1 MSTRLRLTAVVLAVL
16 PLFGASAAEL
26 SLIPA
31 PRALTRGE
39 GAFRL
44 TQATPII
51 CTGTNDKPCAFAAS
65 RLSAWIGQ
73 SRGLVLNPGTGTG
86 PAIVFRRTTGLA
98 GEAYRLS
105 VTASS
110 IEIDAASDAGLL
122 YGAATLFQLATQ
134 QAGPAA
140 AIDIPAVTIDDAPRF
155 AWRGLMLDSVR
166 HFQPP
171 KTVKQLIDAMAWHKL
186 NVLHW
191 HLADDQGWRIEIQKY
206 PRLTSVGAWRTNA
219 RERHYGGY
227 YTKAEIRDIVAY
239 AKDRDITIVPEV
251 EMPGHALAAIAAYP
265 KMGSTRRV
273 PKGPSG
279 DWGIFPYLYNVDEAT
294 FAVLEDVLTEV
305 MDLFPS
311 PYVHIGGDEAPKDQ
325 WEASAS
331 VKRRMKALGI
341 ADTKALQG
349 YFTDRIGRFLS
360 KHGRRAIGWDEI
372 LDGHPVPDTVV
383 MSWRTVESAGEA
395 AERGHDV
402 VLSPAPTYYL
412 DYCQA
417 ERPGEPTCRGPQS
430 TLRDVYMFDPA
441 PKGALSKHL
450 LGVQA
455 NAWAEHLPT
464 PEAMFYAVWP
474 RAAALAETG
483 WSVGHDWN
491 GFIARIPAELNRLS
505 ALGLPHSRAAFA
517 VDAAVSGSQ
526 VTLSNQAAFGTIRY
540 TLDGS
545 DPVATSPA
553 YSAHFAVQLPV
564 ALKAATF
571 AEGERVSAITFRPL
585 DAHAILKRTSWE
597 MDQCSNDLPLA
608 QRSRDGKV
616 SMVNVMNP
624 CWIYRGLDL
633 GGLRGFDISVAPLP
647 FNFQLM
653 HDIAK
658 IPLYPKAARG
668 GQLEIR
674 RDDCTGPLLA
684 VVKLPKTQDY
694 KTVHAAIAP
703 VSGVHDICLNFA
715 RRSVAPVWA
724 IDWVQPL
731 RKE

>member
-1 MSTRLRLTAVVLAVL
+1 MSSRLRLTAVVLAVL

-44 TQATPII
+44 TEKTPII
-51 CTGTNDKPCAFAAS
+51 CTGTNDESCAFAAS

-73 SRGLVLNPGTGTG
+73 SRGLVLKPGTATG
-86 PAIVFRRTTGLA
+86 PAIMFRRTAGLG
-98 GEAYRLS
+98 GEAYRLT

-110 IEIDAASDAGLL
+110 IEIAAASDAGLL

-134 QAGPAA
+134 QAGSAA
-140 AIDIPAVTIDDAPRF
+140 AVDIPAVTIDDAPRF

-171 KTVKQLIDAMAWHKL
+171 ETVKQLIDAMAWHKL

-206 PRLTSVGAWRTNA
+206 PRLTAVGAWRTNA
-219 RERHYGGY
+219 RERRYGGY
-227 YTKAEIRDIVAY
+227 YTKDEIRDIVAY
-239 AKDRDITIVPEV
+239 AKARGITIVPEI
-251 EMPGHALAAIAAYP
+251 EMPGHALAVIAAYP

-273 PKGPSG
+273 PNGPSG

-294 FAVLEDVLTEV
+294 FTVLEDVLTEV

-311 PYVHIGGDEAPKDQ
+311 PYIHIGGDEAPKDQ
-325 WEASAS
+325 WEASAA

-372 LDGHPVPDTVV
+372 LEGHPSPDAVV
-383 MSWRTVESAGEA
+383 MSWRSVESAGEA
-395 AERGHDV
+395 ATRGHDV

-417 ERPGEPTCRGPQS
+417 ARPGEPTCRGPQS
-430 TLRDVYMFDPA
+430 TLRDVYTFDPA
-441 PKGALSKHL
+441 PTGALSKHL

-455 NAWAEHLPT
+455 NIWTEHLPT
-464 PEAMFYAVWP
+464 PDAMFYAVWP
-474 RAAALAETG
+474 RAAALAETS
-483 WSVGHDWN
+483 WSVSHDWS
-491 GFIARIPAELNRLS
+491 GFIARVPAELNRLS

-517 VDAAVSGSQ
+517 VDAAVSGTQ
-526 VTLSNQAAFGTIRY
+526 VSLSNQAAFGTIRY

-545 DPVATSPA
+545 DPVAASPA
-553 YSAHFAVQLPV
+553 YAAPFAVKLPV
-564 ALKAATF
+564 RLKAATF
-571 AEGERVSAITFRPL
+571 AGEERVSAITSRPL

-597 MDQCSNDLPLA
+597 MDQCTDDLPLA

-616 SMVNVMNP
+616 AMVNVMNP

-633 GGLRGFDISVAPLP
+633 GVVRGFDVSVAPLP

-658 IPLYPKAARG
+658 IPLHPKAARG

-674 RDDCTGPLLA
+674 RDDCTGPVLA
-684 VVKLPKTQDY
+684 VVKLPKTRGY

-703 VSGVHDICLNFA
+703 ASGVHDVCLKFA